1 MSEARSGIGV
11 KRQAVTDAI
20 FTMLS
25 TNIKNVVWSKFFKGF
40 QRGLGITGS
49 VVCDHIEYEYDAKAQ
64 CLATALYTIIVADP
78 DNLDTVDT
86 IADSVFDLIDC
97 DDLNGTAEIG
107 LVKSI
112 NYASAPTKTD
122 AGAVLIVYE
131 VKYYV

>member
-1 MSEARSGIGV
+1 MSETGVGV

-20 FTMLS
+20 YTMLS
-25 TNIKNVVWSKFFKGF
+25 ANIKNVTWSKYFKGF

-49 VVCDHIEYEYDAKAQ
+49 VVCDHIDYEYDSKAQ
-64 CLATALYTIIVADP
+64 CMATATYTIIVADP

-86 IADSVFDLIDC
+86 IADTVFDLLDC
-97 DDLNGTAEIG
+97 DNLNGTAEIG

-112 NYASAPTKTD
+112 NYASAPTKAD
-122 AGAVLIVYE
+122 AGAILVVYE

>member
-1 MSEARSGIGV
+1 MSEETMGVGV
-11 KRQAVTDAI
+11 KRKAVTDAI

-49 VVCDHIEYEYDAKAQ
+49 VVCDHIDYEYDAKDQ
-64 CLATALYTIIVADP
+64 LLATATYTIIVADP
-78 DNLDTVDT
+78 ENLDTVDT
-86 IADSVFDLIDC
+86 VADSVFELIDS

-107 LVKSI
+107 LVKSV
-112 NYASAPTKTD
+112 NYASAPTKVD